1 MASRAQP
8 WTPAGFS
15 PLAMATT
22 ASVVSSDRVLGLGE
36 IAFTSSL
43 SLLPGALGS

>member
-1 MASRAQP
+1 MAIFEC
-8 WTPAGFS
+8 AGELS
-15 PLAMATT
+15 PPAMATT
-22 ASVVSSDRVLGLGE
+22 ASTVSSGRVLGLGE